1 MGTQPRGKAE
11 PVILLLSTSDTD
23 LLSARASG
31 AGYRLGNPARLLL
44 DDLPAL
50 LDGTDLVVVRVLGGR
65 RAWEQGLD
73 AVRAS
78 GVPLVALG
86 GEMAPDA
93 ELMECST
100 VPGGVAADA
109 HNYLAEGGAANLRQ
123 LHNFLS
129 DTVLLTGYGF
139 RAPVHLPNW
148 GELERTRRA
157 GIDGPTVAV
166 LYYRAQHLAGNSGYI
181 EALCAAIEEAGAR
194 PLPLYCA
201 SLRTAEPALID
212 TLRAAD
218 ALVVTVLAAGG
229 TKPATA
235 SAGGDDEAWDIGALA
250 DLDVPILQGLCLTSG
265 REQWVTGDDGLS
277 PLDVATQVAVP
288 EFDGRIITVPFSF
301 KEFDADGLSTYV
313 PDAERAA
320 RVAGIAV
327 RYARL
332 RHIPVRDKRIAIVLS
347 AYPTK
352 HARIG
357 NAVGLDTPASAIAL
371 LSRMR
376 SAGYDLG
383 APGEIPGLEQA
394 DGDALIHALIAAGGQ
409 DPDWLSAEQLEGNPI
424 RIGAGEYA
432 AWFAT
437 LPEDLRA
444 AVVEAWGEAPGELY
458 VDRSADPKGEII
470 IAALRFGNVVL
481 MVQPPRGFGE
491 NPVAIYHDP
500 DLPPSHHYLA
510 AYRWLAAPDGFAADA
525 AVHLGKHGNLE
536 WLPGKTLGMSA
547 SCGTDAALG
556 DLPLIYPF
564 LVNDPGE
571 GTQAK
576 RRAHATLVDHL
587 IPPMARAETYGDI
600 SRLEQLLDEH
610 ASISAL
616 DPAKLPAIRQQIWT
630 LMRAAKMDHDL
641 GLAERPDEES
651 FDEMLLHVDGW
662 LCEIKDVQIRDGLHV
677 LGRAPAGAAE
687 VDLVLAMLRARQ
699 LWSGEDHVPG
709 LREALGLSESGDES
723 RERVDAAERVA
734 RELVAALQEA
744 DWDLAGI
751 DGAIERALADLD
763 DPAPREAV
771 APEPDSP
778 VGQEGPGDVRTTAPS
793 EGATDAAL
801 SSDIGAVG
809 SVLGRPSGVGRE
821 AESQAGFVDGA
832 RGPGADSNEFADGRA
847 DAVRRVLGFAAT
859 EVVPRLRQT
868 GVEIE
873 RILHAL
879 NGGFIPAGPS
889 GSPLRGLINV
899 LPTGRNFYSV
909 DPKAVPSRLAWE
921 TGQAMADS
929 LLERYLADHG
939 EYPRSVGL
947 SVWGTSAMRT
957 SGDDIAEVLALLG
970 VRPLWDEA
978 SRRVTTLEPIS
989 LAELGRPRIDVTV
1002 RISGFFRDA
1011 FPHVLAMLD
1020 DAVRL
1025 VAGLDEPDE
1034 RNYVRAHSRADLAGH
1049 GDERRAT
1056 TRIFGSKPG
1065 TYGAGLLQLID
1076 SRSWR
1081 TDDDLAQVYT
1091 AWGGFAY
1098 GRDLD
1103 GAPAADDMR
1112 AAYRRIAVAAK
1123 NTDTREHDIAD
1134 SDDYFQYHGGMVA
1147 AVRALTGTNPEAYIG
1162 DSTRPD
1168 AVRTRTLSEETT
1180 RVFRARVVNPR
1191 WLEAMRR
1198 HGYKGAFEMA
1208 ATVDYLFGYDATTNV
1223 VADWMY
1229 EKLSESYIFDETNRK
1244 FMEQSN
1250 PWALHGIA
1258 ERLLEA
1264 AERGLWEQP
1273 ERETLDRLRQVYLET
1288 EGELE

>member
-1 MGTQPRGKAE
+1 M
-11 PVILLLSTSDTD
+11 ILLLSTSDTD

-31 AGYRLGNPARLLL
+31 ADYRLANPARLLVE
-44 DDLPAL
+44 DLPGL
-50 LDGTDLVVVRVLGGR
+50 LAGADLVVVRILGGR
-65 RAWEQGLD
+65 RAWEEGLD
-73 AVRAS
+73 AVRAA
-78 GVPLVALG
+78 GIPLVALG

-109 HNYLAEGGAANLRQ
+109 HNYLAAGGPGNLRQ

-129 DTVLLTGYGF
+129 DTVLLTGHGF
-139 RAPVHLPNW
+139 EPPVQLPSW
-148 GELERTRRA
+148 GELDRTPKVLSGNDSRLA
-157 GIDGPTVAV
+157 DAPTVAV
-166 LYYRAQHLAGNSGYI
+166 LYYRAQHLAGNTAYV
-181 EALCAAIEEAGAR
+181 EALCRALEQAGAR

-201 SLRTAEPALID
+201 SLRNAEPDLLD
-212 TLRAAD
+212 TLRRAD

-235 SAGGDDEAWDIGALA
+235 AAGGDDEAWDIGALA

-265 REQWVTGDDGLS
+265 RDQWADNDDGLS

-313 PDAERAA
+313 PDPERAA

-327 RYARL
+327 RHARL
-332 RHIPVRDKRIAIVLS
+332 RHLPVAQRRIALMLS

-357 NAVGLDTPASAIAL
+357 NAVGLDTPASAIRL
-371 LSRMR
+371 LTEMR
-376 SAGYDLG
+376 TAGYDLG
-383 APGEIPGLEQA
+383 APGEVPGLEER

-424 RIGAGEYA
+424 RIGARQYS

-437 LPEDLRA
+437 LPEELRT
-444 AVVEAWGEAPGELY
+444 AVVEAWGPPPGELF
-458 VDRSADPKGEII
+458 VDRSADPDGEIV
-470 IAALRFGNVVL
+470 IAALRFGNIVL
-481 MVQPPRGFGE
+481 LVQPPRGFGE

-510 AYRWLAAPDGFAADA
+510 VYRWLSAAAGEGGFGADA
-525 AVHLGKHGNLE
+525 MVHLGKHGNLE

-547 SCGTDAALG
+547 ACGTDAALG

-600 SRLEQLLDEH
+600 ARLEQLLDEH
-610 ASISAL
+610 ANISAL

-641 GLAERPDEES
+641 GLEERPDEDT
-651 FDEMLLHVDGW
+651 FDDMLLHVDGW
-662 LCEIKDVQIRDGLHV
+662 LCEIKDVQIRDGLHI
-677 LGRAPAGAAE
+677 LGEAPAGE
-687 VDLVLAMLRARQ
+687 GELDLVLAMLRARQ
-699 LWSGEDHVPG
+699 LWGGEVAVPG
-709 LREALGLSESGDES
+709 LREALGLDESGEES
-723 RERVDAAERVA
+723 RERVDVVEQRARTLLAALQAAEWSPAAVE
-734 RELVAALQEA
+734 ELVARHEPAA
-744 DWDLAGI
+744 PDTLA
-751 DGAIERALADLD
+751 
-763 DPAPREAV
+763 AV
-771 APEPDSP
+771 L
-778 VGQEGPGDVRTTAPS
+778 R
-793 EGATDAAL
+793 
-801 SSDIGAVG
+801 
-809 SVLGRPSGVGRE
+809 
-821 AESQAGFVDGA
+821 
-832 RGPGADSNEFADGRA
+832 
-847 DAVRRVLGFAAT
+847 FAAT

-879 NGGFIPAGPS
+879 DGGFIPAGPS

-929 LLERYLADHG
+929 LLERYRADHG
-939 EYPRSVGL
+939 DYPRSVGL

-957 SGDDIAEVLALLG
+957 AGDDIAEVFALLG
-970 VRPLWDEA
+970 VRPVWDEA
-978 SRRVTTLEPIS
+978 SRRVTRLEVID

-1011 FPHVLAMLD
+1011 FPHVLALLD

-1025 VAGLDEPDE
+1025 VAELDEPAE
-1034 RNYVRAHSRADLAGH
+1034 SNYVRAHTDSDFAEH
-1049 GDERRAT
+1049 GDRRRAT

-1076 SRSWR
+1076 SKSWR

-1091 AWGGFAY
+1091 TWGGYAY
-1098 GRDLD
+1098 GRGLD

-1147 AVRALTGTNPEAYIG
+1147 AVRALTGKNPEAYIG

-1180 RVFRARVVNPR
+1180 RVFRSRVVNPR

-1229 EKLSESYIFDETNRK
+1229 EKLSESYVFDDVNRK
-1244 FMEQSN
+1244 FMTESN

-1264 AERGLWEQP
+1264 AERKLWEAPQP
-1273 ERETLDRLRQVYLET
+1273 ETLDRLRQIYLET